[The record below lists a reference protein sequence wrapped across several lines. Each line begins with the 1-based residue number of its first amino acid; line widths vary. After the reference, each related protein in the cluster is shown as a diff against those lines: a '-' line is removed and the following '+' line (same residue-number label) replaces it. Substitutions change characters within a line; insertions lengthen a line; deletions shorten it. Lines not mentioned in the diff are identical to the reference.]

1 MVIFSSNFVERL
13 QKIED
18 LNILYLNQLISEIK
32 SLSKDNF
39 DLNLIQ
45 TFNLKFTFNSIALCL
60 LVNIFHF
67 DFVPLFYFLKSNF
80 LFPNFLPVLISEIC
94 LLIESKS
101 LFFQD
106 VQ

>member
-45 TFNLKFTFNSIALCL
+45 TSNLKFTFNCIALYL

-67 DFVPLFYFLKSNF
+67 DFIPLFYFLKSNCLF
-80 LFPNFLPVLISEIC
+80 LNFLPVLISEIY
-94 LLIESKS
+94 LLIESTS

-106 VQ
+106 GQ